1 MVWLFFRRTKCDWEC
16 YISKDS
22 DKNIVRAVEI
32 PDTPDHPSLDHS
44 DSPAQ
49 LYASLKECTYA
60 TEARE
65 KKTSV
70 VYFSNKAHTQKK
82 KKIKL
87 KKNCYH
93 IISQQLLST
102 VFEHEKLWCKR
113 YPVVP
118 RPVLFAPKR
127 GCRHIY
133 TNHCRWQRQWRES
146 RYPFG
151 DLLVRGFGGAAAGW
165 KLTLT
170 LKFQG
175 CSLSE

>member
-1 MVWLFFRRTKCDWEC
+1 MMLLFYVWFVIKRIDMLQFCVGLFFSGTKNATKC

-49 LYASLKECTYA
+49 LYASLKEFTYA

-70 VYFSNKAHTQKK
+70 VYFSNKAHTKK
-82 KKIKL
+82 KKIK

-102 VFEHEKLWCKR
+102 VFEHEKL
-113 YPVVP
+113 
-118 RPVLFAPKR
+118 
-127 GCRHIY
+127 
-133 TNHCRWQRQWRES
+133 
-146 RYPFG
+146 
-151 DLLVRGFGGAAAGW
+151 
-165 KLTLT
+165 
-170 LKFQG
+170 
-175 CSLSE
+175 